1 MGGCCCLCEKKTTDL
16 PEKYEE
22 NRSCTD
28 IFFLIIFIGF
38 LAAFA
43 ALGIVAFKSADLR
56 IVLFGSDYLGYA
68 CGTGVGPANFS
79 SHIPAVA
86 PFQSKNWTENKFV
99 WYPLPALKH
108 VTDVFHMSSYSNLG
122 LCVKKC
128 PETNVEGL
136 KELLANNL
144 NGSDLPKMQVYSYG
158 DISKDGHPVSAASRM
173 YAVYDTS
180 SILRKCLPKLKQ
192 PVEVQTSLSSP
203 YLEKAYTFIV
213 QGIDEIAN
221 SWRVIAIEAVICIV
235 ACFVFIVL
243 IRFCISIVVWLIILC
258 LFLLLAGGGGVAFI
272 LYQTDGKSSYF
283 SVTGVQGYSSFFLV
297 LALILWFL
305 AICYMFIVLALCSKI
320 RLVCAIIQIAG
331 RVLGSAPTMVILPF
345 GAAVAIIAFLTWSV
359 LVGLC
364 LYSAKESGT
373 AYSLVPITDALYFE
387 GTPLVSLNNTKFFK
401 VASEVFNSK
410 YATEYFL
417 IADLF
422 GFLWTVAFINAVC
435 FTTIAFVSV
444 FWYFSSLYNAEKSV
458 PVCGVCKGISWTLFY
473 HTGTLAFGSFLIAII
488 QTIRFVLSYFVRKAQ
503 SLVHDSGMIRCM
515 VCYLECFIAYFERVI
530 SVINTNAFVMMCL
543 TSHCFCISACC
554 AIQFIMSYTVE
565 LLFLTWF
572 INILIFLAE
581 LLVVAGC
588 CVSAYFLCN
597 VPELATDIHV
607 FVMPLIVIGIMAF
620 LLSRAFFSVYES
632 AATALLVCYC
642 YDLKVNAARGMY
654 YVPEELEHQISDY
667 SQKEKLRQFN
677 EQQAAVHH
685 MERG

>member
-1 MGGCCCLCEKKTTDL
+1 MGGCCCLCENKTTDL

-28 IFFLIIFIGF
+28 VLFLIIFIGF

-43 ALGIVAFKSADLR
+43 VLGVVAFKGGDLR
-56 IVLFGSDYLGYA
+56 LVLFGSDYLGYA

-79 SHIPAVA
+79 SHIPSVA
-86 PFQSKNWTENKFV
+86 PFQSKNWSENEFL
-99 WYPLPALKH
+99 WYPLPIVKH
-108 VTDVFHMSSYSNLG
+108 VTDVFQMSSYLNLG

-128 PETNVEGL
+128 PQTNVEGL
-136 KELLANNL
+136 KELLANNIS
-144 NGSDLPKMQVYSYG
+144 GPDLPKMQVYSYG
-158 DISKDGHPVSAASRM
+158 DTSKNGGPVSAASRI

-180 SILRKCLPKLKQ
+180 SVMRKCLPKIKQ
-192 PVEVQTSLSSP
+192 PVVVQSNLSSP
-203 YLEKAYTFIV
+203 YLEKAQTFIV

-221 SWRVIAIEAVICIV
+221 SWRVIGIEAVICIV

-243 IRFCISIVVWLIILC
+243 IRFCISILVWLIIVC
-258 LFLLLAGGGGVAFI
+258 LFLLLAGGGGVAFL
-272 LYQTDGKSSYF
+272 LYQTNGNSSYF
-283 SVTGVQGYSSFFLV
+283 PVTGVQGYSSLFLV
-297 LALILWFL
+297 LAIVLWFL
-305 AICYMFIVLALCSKI
+305 AICYLFIVLALCSKI

-345 GAAVAIIAFLTWSV
+345 GAAVVIIALLAWSV

-364 LYSAKESGT
+364 LCSAKERGT
-373 AYSLVPITDALYFE
+373 AYSLVPVTDALYFE
-387 GTPLVSLNNTKFFK
+387 GTPLVDLNNTKFFK
-401 VASEVFNSK
+401 VASEVLNSK
-410 YATEYFL
+410 HSTEYFL
-417 IADLF
+417 IADIF
-422 GFLWTVAFINAVC
+422 GFFWTMTFINALC

-458 PVCGVCKGISWTLFY
+458 PTCGVCKGIFWTLFY
-473 HTGTLAFGSFLIAII
+473 HTGTLALGSFLIAII

-503 SLVHDSGMIRCM
+503 SLVHDTGMIRCM
-515 VCYLECFIAYFERVI
+515 ACYLECFIAYFVRVI

-543 TSHCFCISACC
+543 TSHGFCISACR

-565 LLFLTWF
+565 LIFLTWF
-572 INILIFLAE
+572 INILTFLVE
-581 LLVVAGC
+581 LLVVTGC
-588 CVSAYFLCN
+588 CVSAYFLCKM
-597 VPELATDIHV
+597 PELATDIQV
-607 FVMPLIVIGIMAF
+607 FVMPLIVIGVMTL

-642 YDLKVNAARGMY
+642 YDLKVNASRGMY

-677 EQQAAVHH
+677 EQQAAVHR
-685 MERG
+685 MEGE